1 MRNVK
6 VPPFPSTAPQ
16 LAQTGSSQM
25 GWSWAGANTG
35 GSVAGPG
42 AAQRRGR
49 GPHRGSP
56 LNSWPLRAKLLLA
69 TLTLLAIMSAT
80 VGVVGYGVM
89 SVYLTGQLDQQLEEA
104 SNRAIRFGMLFRGA
118 PEADSRDLL
127 NIPAQGAGTL
137 NARIRD
143 GEVRRAGL
151 LTADGRRQDLPAAD
165 IEILTTLA
173 VNAPPTDAPLS
184 VGEYRLVA
192 DRDPEDGSTIVTGLP
207 LAGKENTLASLTAT
221 TVIVSG
227 AGLIA
232 TGLLGMVIIRR
243 TLRPLEDLSAVATQ
257 VSELPLDKGEVALAV
272 RIPPDS
278 ALPVTEV
285 GRVGQAFNL
294 MLDNVASALTARQQS
309 ETNVRQFVADAS
321 HELRTPLTSIRGY
334 SELLRLTEKLSPEG
348 RLSLERVE
356 SESRRMTSLVEDLLL
371 LAQLDEGHRPQ
382 ESEVDLTQVVI
393 ESVSDA
399 QVTAPAHAWR
409 LELPEM
415 PVTVRGDEGQLRQA
429 LINLLTNAYRH
440 TDPGTSVVTSLS
452 QDPGGGAVV
461 TVADNGRGIAP
472 DFIDRIFSRFTRPDA
487 ARSGGT
493 HGLGLSIAAAIVAAH
508 GGRIGVRS
516 RPGETE
522 FTIRLPGPEPGLR
535 PTILPDTP

>member
-1 MRNVK
+1 MTI
-6 VPPFPSTAPQ
+6 F
-16 LAQTGSSQM
+16 
-25 GWSWAGANTG
+25 
-35 GSVAGPG
+35 
-42 AAQRRGR
+42 
-49 GPHRGSP
+49 
-56 LNSWPLRAKLLLA
+56 
-69 TLTLLAIMSAT
+69 
-80 VGVVGYGVM
+80 
-89 SVYLTGQLDQQLEEA
+89 
-104 SNRAIRFGMLFRGA
+104 
-118 PEADSRDLL
+118 
-127 NIPAQGAGTL
+127 
-137 NARIRD
+137 
-143 GEVRRAGL
+143 
-151 LTADGRRQDLPAAD
+151 
-165 IEILTTLA
+165 TTLA
-173 VNAPPTDAPLS
+173 VNAPPVDHPLS
-184 VGEYRLVA
+184 VGKYRLVA

-272 RIPPDS
+272 RIPPDA

-294 MLDNVASALTARQQS
+294 MLDNVASALAARQQS

-321 HELRTPLTSIRGY
+321 HELRTPLASIRGY
-334 SELLRLTEKLSPEG
+334 SELLRLTETLSPEG
-348 RLSLERVE
+348 RLSLDRVE
-356 SESRRMTSLVEDLLL
+356 SESKRMTSLVEDLLL
-371 LAQLDEGHRPQ
+371 LARLDEGRPPQ
-382 ESEVDLTQVVI
+382 ESEVDLTQLVI

-399 QVTAPAHAWR
+399 QVTAPAHSWR

-415 PVTVRGDEGQLRQA
+415 PVTVSGDEGQLRQA
-429 LINLLTNAYRH
+429 LINVLTNAHRH

-452 QDPGGGAVV
+452 QDPGGAVV

-522 FTIRLPGPEPGLR
+522 FTIRLPGPEPG
-535 PTILPDTP
+535 PGP

>member
-6 VPPFPSTAPQ
+6 VPPFPATAPQ
-16 LAQTGSSQM
+16 LPSTEPPQT
-25 GWSWAGANTG
+25 GWSWAGADTG
-35 GSVAGPG
+35 GSAAEPG
-42 AAQRRGR
+42 GAQRRGR
-49 GPHRGSP
+49 GPHRPG
-56 LNSWPLRAKLLLA
+56 LLKSWPLRRKLLLA

-89 SVYLTGQLDQQLEEA
+89 SVYLTSQLDQQLEEA
-104 SNRAIRFGMLFRGA
+104 SNRAIRFGMIFRGA
-118 PEADSRDLL
+118 PEADSRDMM

-143 GEVRRAGL
+143 GEVRRAAL
-151 LTADGRRQDLPAAD
+151 LTADGRRQNLPARD
-165 IEILTTLA
+165 IAILTTLA
-173 VNAPPTDAPLS
+173 VNEPATNRTLS

-192 DRDPEDGSTIVTGLP
+192 DRDPEDGSTIITGLP
-207 LAGKENTLASLTAT
+207 LAGKENILASLTAT
-221 TVIVSG
+221 TLIVSG

-272 RIPPDS
+272 RVPPDA

-294 MLDNVASALTARQQS
+294 MLDNVGSALAARQQS

-321 HELRTPLTSIRGY
+321 HELRTPLASIRGY
-334 SELLRLTEKLSPEG
+334 SELLRLTETLSPDG
-348 RLSLERVE
+348 RLALERVE

-371 LAQLDEGHRPQ
+371 LARLDEGHPPR
-382 ESEVDLTQVVI
+382 ESEVDLTQLVI

-399 QVTAPAHAWR
+399 QVTAPAHSWR
-409 LELPEM
+409 LELPDM
-415 PVTVRGDEGQLRQA
+415 PVTVRGDEGQLRQT
-429 LINLLTNAYRH
+429 LINLLTNAHRH
-440 TDPGTSVVTSLS
+440 TDPGTAVVTSLS

-461 TVADNGRGIAP
+461 TVADNGPGIAP
-472 DFIDRIFSRFTRPDA
+472 DFVDRIFARFTRADA
-487 ARSGGT
+487 SRSGGT

-508 GGRIGVRS
+508 GGHIGVRS
-516 RPGETE
+516 SPGDTE
-522 FTIRLPGPEPGLR
+522 FTIRLPGPEPGPR
-535 PTILPDTP
+535 STILPDTP

>member
-6 VPPFPSTAPQ
+6 VPPFPATAPQ
-16 LAQTGSSQM
+16 LAPTGSSQM
-25 GWSWAGANTG
+25 AWSWAGANTG
-35 GSVAGPG
+35 GSGAGTG
-42 AAQRRGR
+42 AAQRRED

-56 LNSWPLRAKLLLA
+56 LNSWPLRGKLLLA

-80 VGVVGYGVM
+80 VGVIGYGAM

-104 SNRAIRFGMLFRGA
+104 SNRAIRFGMIFRGA
-118 PEADSRDLL
+118 PEADSRDMLD
-127 NIPAQGAGTL
+127 IPAQGAGTL
-137 NARIRD
+137 NARIRE

-165 IEILTTLA
+165 IAILTTLA
-173 VNAPPTDAPLS
+173 VDAPPTDRPLS
-184 VGEYRLVA
+184 VGKYRLVA

-272 RIPPDS
+272 RIPPDA

-294 MLDNVASALTARQQS
+294 MLDNVASALAARQQS

-321 HELRTPLTSIRGY
+321 HELRTPLASIRGY
-334 SELLRLTEKLSPEG
+334 SELLRLTETLSPDG

-371 LAQLDEGHRPQ
+371 LARLDEGHRPQ
-382 ESEVDLTQVVI
+382 ESEVDLTQLVI

-399 QVTAPAHAWR
+399 QVTAPAHTWR

-415 PVTVRGDEGQLRQA
+415 PVTVRGDEGQLRQT
-429 LINLLTNAYRH
+429 LINLLTNAHRH

-472 DFIDRIFSRFTRPDA
+472 DFIDRIFSRFTRADA
-487 ARSGGT
+487 ARTGGT

-516 RPGETE
+516 RAGETE
-522 FTIRLPGPEPGLR
+522 FTIRLPGPEPGPK

>member
-1 MRNVK
+1 MRNVN
-6 VPPFPSTAPQ
+6 VPPFPQTAPQ
-16 LAQTGSSQM
+16 LAPTGSSQM
-25 GWSWAGANTG
+25 AWSWAGANTG
-35 GSVAGPG
+35 GSVAGSG
-42 AAQRRGR
+42 VAQHRGR
-49 GPHRGSP
+49 GPRRGSP
-56 LNSWPLRAKLLLA
+56 LNFWPLRAKLLLA

-80 VGVVGYGVM
+80 VGVIGYGVM

-104 SNRAIRFGMLFRGA
+104 SNRAIRFGMIFRGA

-127 NIPAQGAGTL
+127 DIPAQGAGTL

-143 GEVRRAGL
+143 GEVRRAAL

-165 IEILTTLA
+165 IAILTTLA
-173 VNAPPTDAPLS
+173 VNAPPTDHPLS
-184 VGEYRLVA
+184 VGKYRLVA

-272 RIPPDS
+272 RIPPDA

-294 MLDNVASALTARQQS
+294 MLDNVASALAARQQS

-321 HELRTPLTSIRGY
+321 HELRTPLASIRGY
-334 SELLRLTEKLSPEG
+334 SELLRLTETLSPDG

-371 LAQLDEGHRPQ
+371 LARLDEGHRPR
-382 ESEVDLTQVVI
+382 ESEVDLTQLVI

-399 QVTAPAHAWR
+399 QITAPAHSWR

-415 PVTVRGDEGQLRQA
+415 PVTVRGDEGQLRQT
-429 LINLLTNAYRH
+429 LINLLTNAHRH

-452 QDPGGGAVV
+452 QEPGGGAVV

-487 ARSGGT
+487 ARTGGT

-522 FTIRLPGPEPGLR
+522 FTIRLPGPEPGPR

>member
-6 VPPFPSTAPQ
+6 VPPFPATAPQ
-16 LAQTGSSQM
+16 LASTGSSQTA
-25 GWSWAGANTG
+25 WSWAGDDTG
-35 GSVAGPG
+35 GSAAESG
-42 AAQRRGR
+42 AAQRRGHGQRR
-49 GPHRGSP
+49 GG
-56 LNSWPLRAKLLLA
+56 LLKSWPLRRKLLLA

-89 SVYLTGQLDQQLEEA
+89 SVYLTSQLDQQLEEA
-104 SNRAIRFGMLFRGA
+104 SNRAIRFGMIFRGA
-118 PEADSRDLL
+118 PEADSRDMM

-143 GEVRRAGL
+143 GEVRRAAL
-151 LTADGRRQDLPAAD
+151 LTAEGRRQNLPARD
-165 IEILTTLA
+165 IAILTTLA
-173 VNAPPTDAPLS
+173 VNAPAVNRTLS
-184 VGEYRLVA
+184 VGDYRLVA
-192 DRDPEDGSTIVTGLP
+192 DRDPEDGSTIITGLP
-207 LAGKENTLASLTAT
+207 LAGKENILASLTAT
-221 TVIVSG
+221 TLIVSG

-272 RIPPDS
+272 RVPPDA

-294 MLDNVASALTARQQS
+294 MLDNVGSALAARQQS

-321 HELRTPLTSIRGY
+321 HELRTPLASIRGY
-334 SELLRLTEKLSPEG
+334 SELLRLTETLSPDG

-371 LAQLDEGHRPQ
+371 LARLDEGHPPR
-382 ESEVDLTQVVI
+382 ESEVDLTQLVI

-399 QVTAPAHAWR
+399 QVTAPAHSWR
-409 LELPEM
+409 LELPEV
-415 PVTVRGDEGQLRQA
+415 PVTVRGDEGQLRQT
-429 LINLLTNAYRH
+429 LINLLTNAHRH
-440 TDPGTSVVTSLS
+440 TDPGTAVVTSLS

-461 TVADNGRGIAP
+461 TVADNGPGIAP
-472 DFIDRIFSRFTRPDA
+472 DFVDRIFARFTRGDA
-487 ARSGGT
+487 SRSGGT

-508 GGRIGVRS
+508 GGHLGVRS
-516 RPGETE
+516 SPGDTE
-522 FTIRLPGPEPGLR
+522 FTIRLPGPEPGPR
-535 PTILPDTP
+535 STILPDTP

>member
-16 LAQTGSSQM
+16 LPPTGSAKM
-25 GWSWAGANTG
+25 DWSWAGANTG
-35 GSVAGPG
+35 GSVAGSG
-42 AAQRRGR
+42 AAQRKGR
-49 GPHRGSP
+49 GPYRGSP
-56 LNSWPLRAKLLLA
+56 LKSWPLRAKLLLA

-89 SVYLTGQLDQQLEEA
+89 SVYLTGQLNQQLEEA

-118 PEADSRDLL
+118 PEADSPDLL
-127 NIPAQGAGTL
+127 NTPAQGAGTL

-143 GEVRRAGL
+143 GEVRRAAL
-151 LTADGRRQDLPAAD
+151 LTADGRRQNLPAAD
-165 IEILTTLA
+165 VAILTTLA
-173 VNAPPTDAPLS
+173 INAPPTDHLLS

-207 LAGKENTLASLTAT
+207 LAGKENILASLTAT
-221 TVIVSG
+221 TMIVSG

-272 RIPPDS
+272 RIPPD
-278 ALPVTEV
+278 AAVPETEV
-285 GRVGQAFNL
+285 GRVGKAFNL
-294 MLDNVASALTARQQS
+294 MLDNVASALAARQQS

-321 HELRTPLTSIRGY
+321 HELRTPLASIRGY
-334 SELLRLTEKLSPEG
+334 AELLRLTETLSPDG

-371 LAQLDEGHRPQ
+371 LARLDEGHRPQ
-382 ESEVDLTQVVI
+382 ETEVDLTQVVI

-399 QVTAPAHAWR
+399 QVTAPAHSWR

-429 LINLLTNAYRH
+429 LINLLTNAHRH

-461 TVADNGRGIAP
+461 TVADNGRGIEP
-472 DFIDRIFSRFTRPDA
+472 DFIDRIFSRFTRPDT

-508 GGRIGVRS
+508 GGRLGVRS

-522 FTIRLPGPEPGLR
+522 FTIRLPGPEPGPL
-535 PTILPDTP
+535 PTTLADTT

>member
-1 MRNVK
+1 MRK
-6 VPPFPSTAPQ
+6 PQTAPS
-16 LAQTGSSQM
+16 ASGCCF
-25 GWSWAGANTG
+25 AER
-35 GSVAGPG
+35 P
-42 AAQRRGR
+42 RR
-49 GPHRGSP
+49 
-56 LNSWPLRAKLLLA
+56 
-69 TLTLLAIMSAT
+69 
-80 VGVVGYGVM
+80 
-89 SVYLTGQLDQQLEEA
+89 
-104 SNRAIRFGMLFRGA
+104 
-118 PEADSRDLL
+118 DSRDLL

-151 LTADGRRQDLPAAD
+151 LSADGHRQDLPAAD
-165 IEILTTLA
+165 IAILTTLA
-173 VNAPPTDAPLS
+173 VNAPPTGHPLS

-272 RIPPDS
+272 RIPPD
-278 ALPVTEV
+278 AARPVTEV

-294 MLDNVASALTARQQS
+294 MLDNVASALAARQQS
-309 ETNVRQFVADAS
+309 ETNVRRFVADAS
-321 HELRTPLTSIRGY
+321 HELRTPLASIRGY
-334 SELLRLTEKLSPEG
+334 SELLRLTETLSPEG
-348 RLSLERVE
+348 RLSLDRVE

-371 LAQLDEGHRPQ
+371 LARLDEGHRPQ
-382 ESEVDLTQVVI
+382 ESEVDLSRLVI

-399 QVTAPAHAWR
+399 QVTAPAHSWR

-415 PVTVRGDEGQLRQA
+415 PVTVSGDEGQLRQA
-429 LINLLTNAYRH
+429 LINVLTNAHLH

-452 QDPGGGAVV
+452 QDPGGGGAVV
-461 TVADNGRGIAP
+461 TVSDNGGGIAP

-516 RPGETE
+516 SPGDTE
-522 FTIRLPGPEPGLR
+522 FTIRLPGPERCPR
-535 PTILPDTP
+535 PATLPDTP